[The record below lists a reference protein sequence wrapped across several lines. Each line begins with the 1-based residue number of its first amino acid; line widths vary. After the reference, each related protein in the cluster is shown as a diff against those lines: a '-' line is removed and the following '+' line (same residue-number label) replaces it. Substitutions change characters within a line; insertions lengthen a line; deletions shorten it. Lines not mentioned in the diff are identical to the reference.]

1 MCIDTTCTKSGKRC
15 VSISDMPDT
24 LPQNIREEIKAF
36 NPDQK
41 FGEEEFQALKANITL
56 GCSPGS
62 NSSDV
67 CVCVGKINF
76 GSFLSQWA
84 LLKSV

>member
-24 LPQNIREEIKAF
+24 LPQNIREEIKAS
-36 NPDQK
+36 NPDQI

-56 GCSPGS
+56 GCS
-62 NSSDV
+62 SSGISDGL
-67 CVCVGKINF
+67 CVCAGKNNCS
-76 GSFLSQWA
+76 SFYSRRNVKLD
-84 LLKSV
+84 